1 MENEKLKRGDV
12 VYMKSDSGLIG
23 YGNPQCVS
31 WVSHE
36 IGELSLYGHNEHYHT
51 YDVKEII
58 PTQPAER
65 TFTQQDL
72 LDAFEAGEQRGLS
85 YIPYHG
91 YNNDE
96 GNAEQYFK
104 DKFGIYI

>member
-1 MENEKLKRGDV
+1 MAANEKLKRGDV

-58 PTQPAER
+58 PTQPAEI
-65 TFTQQDL
+65 TFTLAEMIDL
-72 LDAFEAGEQRGLS
+72 WDAAVLDAQ
-85 YIPYHG
+85 
-91 YNNDE
+91 
-96 GNAEQYFK
+96 GNYQDQPHREEYFK
-104 DKFGIYI
+104 DKFGIDI